1 MALHQLKYPYRKFIL
16 PMAKKISWIN
26 PDVFSW
32 MAFVVTFCTGYCF
45 YAGNSN
51 PKLYLYVILLIFLR
65 MTLNTLDGVVAIQ
78 RGDDNRIHG
87 KIINALPDRYGDIF
101 IVGGILLSPICN
113 DLIGLLGLGT
123 MFLVSYSGMLGKALG
138 VSWQGHGPLDKV
150 ERLVLL
156 MCFAYLQYRGFSIN
170 APQLQMGDYSF
181 YYVEICMLLFF
192 VLGQIT
198 VLRRVHG
205 IYKEDKELNN
215 NLEKGKNE

>member
-32 MAFVVTFCTGYCF
+32 IAFCVTFCTGYCF
-45 YAGNSN
+45 YAGNNN
-51 PKLYLYVILLIFLR
+51 PKLFLYIILLIFAR

-78 RGDDNRIHG
+78 RGDDNKIHG

-101 IVGGILLSPICN
+101 IVGGILLSPICR
-113 DLIGLLGLGT
+113 DFIGLLGLGT

-150 ERLVLL
+150 ERLFLL
-156 MCFAYLQYRGFSIN
+156 MIFAYLQYLGYTDGTPFVQTAGYNLSY
-170 APQLQMGDYSF
+170 L
-181 YYVEICMLLFF
+181 EICMIIFF

-198 VLRRVHG
+198 VLRRVGG
-205 IYKEDKELNN
+205 IYKEDKEL
-215 NLEKGKNE
+215 EKE

>member
-32 MAFVVTFCTGYCF
+32 IAFCVTFCTGYCF
-45 YAGNSN
+45 YAGNNN
-51 PKLYLYVILLIFLR
+51 PKLFLYIILLIFAR

-78 RGDDNRIHG
+78 RGDDNKIHG

-101 IVGGILLSPICN
+101 IVGGILLSPICR
-113 DLIGLLGLGT
+113 DFIGLLGLGT

-150 ERLVLL
+150 ERLFLL
-156 MCFAYLQYRGFSIN
+156 MIFAYLQYLGYTNGTPFVQTAGYNLSY
-170 APQLQMGDYSF
+170 L
-181 YYVEICMLLFF
+181 EICMIIFF

-198 VLRRVHG
+198 VLRRVGG
-205 IYKEDKELNN
+205 IYKEDKD
-215 NLEKGKNE
+215 LEKE

>member
-32 MAFVVTFCTGYCF
+32 MAFVVTFATGYCF
-45 YAGNSN
+45 YAGNTN
-51 PKLYLYVILLIFLR
+51 PKLFLYVILLIVAR

-78 RGDDNRIHG
+78 RGDDSRIHG

-113 DLIGLLGLGT
+113 DFIGLLGLGT

-150 ERLVLL
+150 ERLFLL
-156 MCFAYLQYRGFSIN
+156 IIFAYLQYRGYTCG
-170 APQLQMGDYSF
+170 APVVQLAGYSLS
-181 YYVEICMLLFF
+181 YLEICMLIFF
-192 VLGQIT
+192 VFGQIT
-198 VLRRVHG
+198 VLRRVGG
-205 IYKEDKELNN
+205 IYKEDKEL
-215 NLEKGKNE
+215 EKE